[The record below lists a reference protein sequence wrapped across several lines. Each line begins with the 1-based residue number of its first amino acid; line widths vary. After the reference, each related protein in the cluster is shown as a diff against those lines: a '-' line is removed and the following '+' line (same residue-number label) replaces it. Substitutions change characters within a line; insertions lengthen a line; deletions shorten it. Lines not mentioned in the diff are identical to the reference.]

1 MPETLDPA
9 ESDVPSP
16 LSRRGLIKQAT
27 VAGAATVAAGMALN
41 TGLAGTAAAEDRA
54 SGPAGHKAHAAPVS
68 HSAHS
73 RPEASSEPFI
83 VRVVDARTGELD
95 IFQGHRHHR
104 VRDQK
109 LVAELLRAAR

>member
-9 ESDVPSP
+9 EPDIPSP

-27 VAGAATVAAGMALN
+27 VAGAATVAAGVALN
-41 TGLAGTAAAEDRA
+41 AGLVGTATAAERA
-54 SGPAGHKAHAAPVS
+54 TATSGP
-68 HSAHS
+68 SAH
-73 RPEASSEPFI
+73 PKHPPHADPKTSSEPLM

-104 VRDQK
+104 VRDLK